1 MCVIGLMEA
10 GVNARLG
17 IWIPLHQRR
26 SDRMPVSLGAAL
38 DTSGSAGA
46 EVVVRDLA
54 PHGFAIDLDM
64 PLPVGTMVWL
74 LLPGTSG
81 LNARIARR
89 DGRRHGC
96 EFLVPI
102 SPSLCAS
109 AAAAAD
115 ERAAA

>member
-1 MCVIGLMEA
+1 M
-10 GVNARLG
+10 NARLG

-26 SDRMPVSLGAAL
+26 SDRIPVSLGAAL
-38 DTSGSAGA
+38 DASGSAGT

-54 PHGFAIDLDM
+54 PHGFAVDLRT

-81 LNARIARR
+81 LNARVARR

-102 SPSLCAS
+102 SPGLCAS
-109 AAAAAD
+109 AMAAQQAQAA
-115 ERAAA
+115 